1 MVLDLTKKNRRADT
15 AVSAS
20 SSKKSER
27 EIKSRGEKSGPA
39 FETSLP
45 RARDSV
51 NEMMFFIGGM
61 IVARDA
67 AAESSEVSASVHFLI
82 GVFLRR
88 RISYSAIWSGLLL
101 WLIIFLSPIVMM
113 GAFRFP
119 KMLTLT
125 SLAVDAVGCP
135 HSEQK
140 RESMEI

>member
-1 MVLDLTKKNRRADT
+1 MVLDLTKKYKRADT

-20 SSKKSER
+20 SSKKS
-27 EIKSRGEKSGPA
+27 
-39 FETSLP
+39 ETSLP

-140 RESMEI
+140 REAMEI